1 MLRINLLSC
10 LRRVINTGTLTKGG
24 AGMQVKKI
32 ENGLPIHEPAPRMTE
47 EQLYNEINYYRASK
61 LTKKM
66 LDAGLIT
73 EDEYKRIMKMNRDVF
88 KPFLYQLMPD
98 D

>member
-1 MLRINLLSC
+1 MK
-10 LRRVINTGTLTKGG
+10 VTEFKD
-24 AGMQVKKI
+24 
-32 ENGLPIHEPAPRMTE
+32 GLPVHQPAPRMTQ
-47 EQLYNEINYYRASK
+47 EQLQNDFDYYRAEK
-61 LTKKM
+61 ITKKL

-73 EDEYKRIMKMNRDVF
+73 AEEYKKTMKLNRETF

>member
-1 MLRINLLSC
+1 
-10 LRRVINTGTLTKGG
+10 
-24 AGMQVKKI
+24 
-32 ENGLPIHEPAPRMTE
+32 MTE

-73 EDEYKRIMKMNRDVF
+73 EEEYKRIMKMNRDVF